1 MGGQITLGIN
11 LLIIAATIGVSLKGF
26 QDKSFFDRYKFNPY
40 TVSKHRDFIRI
51 LSHAVLHKDGW
62 HLAMNMYVLYLF
74 GSTVEQFLHH
84 QHGVVWG
91 SVIYIVMYV
100 AAAAAATIPS
110 FVKHSN
116 NIYYSAIGASGAVSA
131 MVFASIII
139 DPLRGMGILFIPWH
153 IPGFIFG
160 FLYLLLES
168 VMNKRGR
175 TNIAHDAHIAGA
187 AVGVVFII
195 LTNFQLLPRF
205 LAQVAS
211 YFG

>member
-1 MGGQITLGIN
+1 
-11 LLIIAATIGVSLKGF
+11 
-26 QDKSFFDRYKFNPY
+26 
-40 TVSKHRDFIRI
+40 
-51 LSHAVLHKDGW
+51 
-62 HLAMNMYVLYLF
+62 
-74 GSTVEQFLHH
+74 
-84 QHGVVWG
+84 
-91 SVIYIVMYV
+91 
-100 AAAAAATIPS
+100 
-110 FVKHSN
+110 
-116 NIYYSAIGASGAVSA
+116 
-131 MVFASIII
+131 MVFAAIII
-139 DPLRGMGILFIPWH
+139 DPLRGMGILFLPRQLA

-195 LTNFQLLPRF
+195 ITNFQLLPRF